1 MFKYAFEPLL
11 AAPQPQLEASLSAVS
26 IVNLCSDMGSWS
38 LVSMLDG
45 QVSICLQLEWL
56 QGRFS

>member
-11 AAPQPQLEASLSAVS
+11 ASPQPQSEASLSAVS
-26 IVNLCSDMGSWS
+26 IVNLCFDMGSWS

-45 QVSICLQLEWL
+45 QVSICLQSEWL